1 MYKPLWC
8 ILSVA
13 ILSACTQNN
22 LAKNSLANNSLLT
35 NSLPSEPSD
44 MITTTPIKTQSVNQ
58 PLRAKDIKQPQGK
71 TATPSEIAQCQSQGG
86 SISKQGLLGRDFC
99 VVEFAD
105 KDKVCTDG
113 SDCQAGRCIAKQNA
127 PFDDEVGK
135 AITGVC
141 PSDNAPF
148 GCYGTINQGKFG
160 GFLCVD

>member
-8 ILSVA
+8 ILLVA

-22 LAKNSLANNSLLT
+22 LAKNSLAKNSLLT
-35 NSLPSEPSD
+35 NSLPSD
-44 MITTTPIKTQSVNQ
+44 MTTTTPIKTQSVNQ

-113 SDCQAGRCIAKQNA
+113 SDCQAGRCISQNTS
-127 PFDDEVGK
+127 FDDEIGK
-135 AITGVC
+135 AIKGTC
-141 PSDNAPF
+141 PSNNMPF
-148 GCYGTINQGKFG
+148 GCYGTVNQGKFG

>member
-8 ILSVA
+8 ILLVA

-44 MITTTPIKTQSVNQ
+44 MITTTPIKTQSVNK
-58 PLRAKDIKQPQGK
+58 PLTAKDIIQPK
-71 TATPSEIAQCQSQGG
+71 NEVATLDEVAKCQQQGG
-86 SISKQGLLGRDFC
+86 NISKQGLLGRDFC

-113 SDCQAGRCIAKQNA
+113 SDCQAGRCISQNT
-127 PFDDEVGK
+127 PFDDEIGK
-135 AITGVC
+135 AIKGTC
-141 PSDNAPF
+141 PSDNIPF
-148 GCYGTINQGKFG
+148 GCYGTVNQGKFG

>member
-8 ILSVA
+8 ILLVA

-22 LAKNSLANNSLLT
+22 LAKNSLAKNSLLT
-35 NSLPSEPSD
+35 NSLPSD
-44 MITTTPIKTQSVNQ
+44 MTTPPIKSQSANQ
-58 PLRAKDIKQPQGK
+58 PLSAKYIKHPQGK

-113 SDCQAGRCIAKQNA
+113 SDCQAGRCISQNA
-127 PFDDEVGK
+127 SFDDEIGK
-135 AITGVC
+135 ATKGTC
-141 PSDNAPF
+141 PSNNIPF
-148 GCYGTINQGKFG
+148 GCYGTVNDGKFG